1 MWSLGADFIF
11 GCKTLAAYY
20 NERISFPFY
29 FEEKHQ
35 KRQKHT
41 GSVLTKDWTQGNDT
55 QKLCHQQP
63 TADAVHYNFF
73 SRSGP
78 VPEENSSR
86 RSSRMNDEQPEVRII
101 SLGQEPELV
110 DYSSKEDDEMH
121 RQRILSYKTP
131 SEKLAAVLNV
141 KQQFAQQANAVFQV
155 TNVDRTRKSITMKWT
170 ANSTVSYL
178 RDGDPVP

>member
-1 MWSLGADFIF
+1 
-11 GCKTLAAYY
+11 
-20 NERISFPFY
+20 
-29 FEEKHQ
+29 
-35 KRQKHT
+35 
-41 GSVLTKDWTQGNDT
+41 
-55 QKLCHQQP
+55 
-63 TADAVHYNFF
+63 
-73 SRSGP
+73 
-78 VPEENSSR
+78 
-86 RSSRMNDEQPEVRII
+86 MNDEQPEVRII

-121 RQRILSYKTP
+121 RQRILSYRTP

-178 RDGDPVP
+178 RDGDAVP